1 MKQLNNRCIII
12 KQKFI
17 FLIVECARRFL
28 EVQQKTTKQKINM
41 KKKLNHRKAS
51 NIIESHLII
60 LRYRFLIGNEKNK
73 QQNFINIFVEFSAT
87 RFGYFS
93 FLSSF

>member
-28 EVQQKTTKQKINM
+28 EVQQKDDETKD
-41 KKKLNHRKAS
+41 
-51 NIIESHLII
+51 
-60 LRYRFLIGNEKNK
+60 
-73 QQNFINIFVEFSAT
+73 
-87 RFGYFS
+87 
-93 FLSSF
+93 

>member
-28 EVQQKTTKQKINM
+28 EVQQKDDETND
-41 KKKLNHRKAS
+41 
-51 NIIESHLII
+51 
-60 LRYRFLIGNEKNK
+60 
-73 QQNFINIFVEFSAT
+73 
-87 RFGYFS
+87 
-93 FLSSF
+93 

>member
-1 MKQLNNRCIII
+1 MNEKMKQLNNRCIII

-41 KKKLNHRKAS
+41 KKKIKSQKSL
-51 NIIESHLII
+51 
-60 LRYRFLIGNEKNK
+60 
-73 QQNFINIFVEFSAT
+73 
-87 RFGYFS
+87 
-93 FLSSF
+93 

>member
-60 LRYRFLIGNEKNK
+60 LRYRFLIGNEKQATK
-73 QQNFINIFVEFSAT
+73 FYKHFCRIFPQHLLVI
-87 RFGYFS
+87 
-93 FLSSF
+93 FLFYRLS